1 MAVSAKQVRM
11 ARAYLQKRR
20 ITTGMISPREFA
32 QSSEELG
39 KDFRETLAFLKEMLA
54 RRDRG
59 RIAYEPKE

>member
-1 MAVSAKQVRM
+1 MAISAKQVRQ
-11 ARAYLQKRR
+11 ARAFLQQRR

-39 KDFRETLAFLKEMLA
+39 KDFRETLAFLKQMLA